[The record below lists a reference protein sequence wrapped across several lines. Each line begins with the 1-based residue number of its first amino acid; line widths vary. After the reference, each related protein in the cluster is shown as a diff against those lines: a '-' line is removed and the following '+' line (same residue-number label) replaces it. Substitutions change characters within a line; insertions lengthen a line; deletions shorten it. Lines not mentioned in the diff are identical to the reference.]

1 VIDAAQLF
9 TGDLNRQALGDA
21 WALPSGPV
29 GMYDTTLRDGEQ
41 ATGVSLSAESKV
53 EIAHALDRLGVD
65 RIEASFPRVSAED
78 AEATKVIVNAGLS
91 AEIWGFARAMRE
103 DVDALLEC
111 GVQSTIIEAPVS
123 DRKLGAYRMSRET
136 VCQRITDAVTHAV
149 SAGMRVCFF
158 GVDGTRADLQFLE
171 DVYRRAIDV
180 GAGEIAVVDTIGV
193 LNPEAAALL
202 VERVCRRVGPEI
214 PVHWHGHNDF
224 GLATAASIAAVRAGA
239 SWVQGTV
246 NGMGERAGNTV
257 IGEVAMA
264 LDALYGISTR
274 LRHEHVREV
283 SKLVQ
288 EHSGYTLDPWKPIT
302 GRDIFTRESGAVA
315 SQFDD
320 PSAIEPYA
328 AELVGAKL
336 RAVLGKKSGLDSI
349 RVKAAEFG
357 IEVDRDRWPAL
368 LAEVKR
374 LGSERHGLVSDD
386 EFRALVAS
394 DIGGS

>member
-1 VIDAAQLF
+1 MIDAAQLF
-9 TGDLNRQALGDA
+9 TGDLNRQALGDS
-21 WALPSGPV
+21 WASPPGPV

-41 ATGVSLSAESKV
+41 TTGVSLSPESKV
-53 EIAHALDRLGVD
+53 EIAKALDRLGVD

-78 AEATKVIVNAGLS
+78 AEATKEIVKTGLS
-91 AEIWGFARAMRE
+91 AEIWGFARALQE

-111 GVQSTIIEAPVS
+111 GVRSTVIEAPVS
-123 DRKLGAYRMSRET
+123 DRKLGAYRLSRET
-136 VCQRITDAVTHAV
+136 VSQRITDALTYAV
-149 SAGMRVCFF
+149 SNGMRVCFF
-158 GVDGTRADLQFLE
+158 GVDGTRADLRFLE
-171 DVYRRAIDV
+171 GVYRGAIDV
-180 GAGEIAVVDTIGV
+180 GASEVAVVDTIGV
-193 LNPEAAALL
+193 VNPEAAALL
-202 VERVCRRVGPEI
+202 VGRVASWVGPEI
-214 PVHWHGHNDF
+214 PIHWHGHNDF

-264 LDALYGISTR
+264 LEALYGIPTHI
-274 LRHEHVREV
+274 RHEHLREV

-288 EHSGYTLDPWKPIT
+288 ERSGYTLDPWKPIT

-328 AELVGAKL
+328 AELVGAEL

-349 RVKAAEFG
+349 RVKAAELG

-368 LAEVKR
+368 LAEIKR
-374 LGSERHGLVSDD
+374 LGSERHGLVSDE
-386 EFRALVAS
+386 EFRALVES
-394 DIGGS
+394 DLGRS

>member
-1 VIDAAQLF
+1 MIDAAQLW
-9 TGDLNRQALGDA
+9 TGDLNRQALGDT
-21 WALPSGPV
+21 WASPSGPI

-41 ATGVSLSAESKV
+41 TTGVSLSPESKI
-53 EIAHALDRLGVD
+53 EIAQALDRLGVD
-65 RIEASFPRVSAED
+65 RIEASFPRVSAAD
-78 AEATKVIVNAGLS
+78 AEATKAIVDAGLS
-91 AEIWGFARAMRE
+91 ADVWGFARAMRE
-103 DVDALLEC
+103 DVDALLET
-111 GVQSTIIEAPVS
+111 GVQSTIIETPVS
-123 DRKLGAYRMSRET
+123 DRKLDAYRLSRET

-149 SAGMRVCFF
+149 SSGMKVCFF

-171 DVYRRAIDV
+171 EAYRRAIDV
-180 GAGEIAVVDTIGV
+180 GATEIAVVDTIGV

-202 VERVCRRVGPEI
+202 VGRVREWLGPTI
-214 PVHWHGHNDF
+214 PIHWHGHNDF

-239 SWVQGTV
+239 SWVHGTV
-246 NGMGERAGNTV
+246 NGMGERAGNAV

-264 LDALYGISTR
+264 LEALYGVSTR
-274 LRHEHVREV
+274 VQFAHLREV
-283 SKLVQ
+283 SNLVQ
-288 EHSGYTLDPWKPIT
+288 ERSTYTLDPWKPIT

-328 AELVGAKL
+328 AELVGAQL

-368 LAEVKR
+368 LAEIKR
-374 LGSERHGLVSDD
+374 LGSERHGLVSDE

-394 DIGGS
+394 DVGRA

>member
-1 VIDAAQLF
+1 VIDEAQLY

-21 WALPSGPV
+21 WASPPGPI

-41 ATGVSLSAESKV
+41 TTGVSLSAESKV

-78 AEATKVIVNAGLS
+78 AEATKAIVDAGLS
-91 AEIWGFARAMRE
+91 AEIWGFARAVRE
-103 DVDALLEC
+103 DVDALAES
-111 GVQSTIIEAPVS
+111 GVRSTIVEAPVS
-123 DRKLGAYRMSRET
+123 DRKLAAYHMSRET
-136 VCQRITDAVTHAV
+136 VCQRITDAVRHAV
-149 SAGMRVCFF
+149 DGGMKVCFF
-158 GVDGTRADLQFLE
+158 GVDGTRADLRFLE
-171 DVYRRAIDV
+171 DVYRRALDV
-180 GAGEIAVVDTIGV
+180 GAGEVAVVDTIGV
-193 LNPEAAALL
+193 ANPEAAALL
-202 VERVCRRVGPEI
+202 VGRVRSWLGPDV

-246 NGMGERAGNTV
+246 NGMGERAGNAV

-264 LDALYGISTR
+264 LEALYGVSTR
-274 LRHEHVREV
+274 LRFGHLREV

-288 EHSGYTLDPWKPIT
+288 DRSGYTLDPWKPIT

-349 RVKAAEFG
+349 RVKAAELG

-368 LAEVKR
+368 LAEIKR

-386 EFRALVAS
+386 ELRALVAS
-394 DIGGS
+394 NVGIG

>member
-9 TGDLNRQALGDA
+9 TGDLNRQALGDS
-21 WALPSGPV
+21 WASPPGPV

-41 ATGVSLSAESKV
+41 TTGVSLSPESKV
-53 EIAHALDRLGVD
+53 EIAKALDRLGVD

-78 AEATKVIVNAGLS
+78 AEATKEIVKTGLS
-91 AEIWGFARAMRE
+91 AEIWGFARALQE

-111 GVQSTIIEAPVS
+111 GVRSTVIEAPVS
-123 DRKLGAYRMSRET
+123 DRKLGAYRLSRET
-136 VCQRITDAVTHAV
+136 VSQRITDALTYAV
-149 SAGMRVCFF
+149 SNGMRVCFF
-158 GVDGTRADLQFLE
+158 GVDGTRADLRFLE
-171 DVYRRAIDV
+171 GVYRGAIDV
-180 GAGEIAVVDTIGV
+180 GASEVAVVDTIGV
-193 LNPEAAALL
+193 VNPEAAALL
-202 VERVCRRVGPEI
+202 VGRVASWVGPEI
-214 PVHWHGHNDF
+214 PIHWHGHNDF

-264 LDALYGISTR
+264 LEALYGIPTHI
-274 LRHEHVREV
+274 RHEHLREV

-288 EHSGYTLDPWKPIT
+288 ERSGYTLDPWKPIT

-328 AELVGAKL
+328 AELVGAEL

-349 RVKAAEFG
+349 RVKAAELG

-368 LAEVKR
+368 LAEIKR
-374 LGSERHGLVSDD
+374 LGSERHGLVSDE
-386 EFRALVAS
+386 EFRALVES
-394 DIGGS
+394 DLGRS